1 MSQASPS
8 APAST
13 RPVSANTIGVIAIV
27 VVVVNVFFF
36 IASTSYYSDK
46 ITAPHELMSVRMA
59 FAITSVVV
67 GVMAFA
73 AAIQP
78 FLVGHGLALVAGI
91 AALVGGIAAFIGGL
105 PPVLGVTMV
114 IIGWLMPLMAIL
126 SLRHS
131 RVGWSFLTALLT
143 VFALVTFFGAPKV
156 RNMLHI
162 GMWYAMVIPGLLSVA
177 VVALA
182 LVRGE
187 YRDPSASQKSQKPV
201 S

>member
-1 MSQASPS
+1 MSQASPP
-8 APAST
+8 APVAT
-13 RPVSANTIGVIAIV
+13 RPLSANTIGMIAIV

-36 IASTSYYSDK
+36 VASSSYYGDK
-46 ITAPHELMSVRMA
+46 ITSPHELMNVRMA
-59 FAITSVVV
+59 FAITSVIV
-67 GVMAFA
+67 GVMALA

-78 FLVGHGLALVAGI
+78 FVVGHGLAVIAGI
-91 AALVGGIAAFIGGL
+91 AALVGGIAAFISGM

-131 RVGWSFLTALLT
+131 RVGWSFLTSLLT

-162 GMWYAMVIPGLLSVA
+162 GMWYAMVIPGLLTVA
-177 VVALA
+177 VVALS

-187 YRDPSASQKSQKPV
+187 YRDPSRKSA
-201 S
+201 

>member
-1 MSQASPS
+1 MSQASPPV
-8 APAST
+8 PAST
-13 RPVSANTIGVIAIV
+13 RPVSANTIGIIAIV

-36 IASTSYYSDK
+36 IASSSYYSDK
-46 ITAPHELMSVRMA
+46 LTAPHELMNVRMA
-59 FAITSVVV
+59 FAVTSVIV

-73 AAIQP
+73 ASMAPYI
-78 FLVGHGLALVAGI
+78 VGHGLALVAGI

-105 PPVLGVTMV
+105 PPVLGITMV
-114 IIGWLMPLMAIL
+114 IIGWLMPLMAFM
-126 SLRHS
+126 SLKHS
-131 RVGWSFLTALLT
+131 RVGWSFLTSLLT

-187 YRDPSASQKSQKPV
+187 YRDVRPK
-201 S
+201 